1 MVRVDRKMN
10 TTSIMWTI
18 LGYSL
23 DEPQGHA
30 LGDIGAQLPI
40 EFIEM
45 LSEIDIIDA
54 LRACLIFQH
63 LSSHTIIPRILLH
76 LLSCMAKIPWSL
88 LVWVVERRFAK

>member
-1 MVRVDRKMN
+1 
-10 TTSIMWTI
+10 MWAI

-23 DEPQGHA
+23 DKPQGRV
-30 LGDIGAQLPI
+30 LGDIGARLPI
-40 EFIEM
+40 EFIET
-45 LSEIDIIDA
+45 LSEIDIVDA

-88 LVWVVERRFAK
+88 PVWIVERRFAK